1 MIAHLLLTQLNIDQL
16 EIKLIENGVSWN
28 RKQNVPYTSL
38 SKSNY
43 LPLTLTLIW
52 KIEKKNTVVK
62 NKLAISMVD
71 LH

>member
-16 EIKLIENGVSWN
+16 EIKLIENAVSWN

-38 SKSNY
+38 NKSNY

-52 KIEKKNTVVK
+52 KIEKKNTVLK
-62 NKLAISMVD
+62 NKLAISMAD

>member
-38 SKSNY
+38 NKSNY

-52 KIEKKNTVVK
+52 KIEKKYG
-62 NKLAISMVD
+62 A
-71 LH
+71 

>member
-16 EIKLIENGVSWN
+16 GIKLIENGVSWN

-38 SKSNY
+38 NKSNY

-52 KIEKKNTVVK
+52 KIEKKNTVLK
-62 NKLAISMVD
+62 NKLAISMAD

>member
-38 SKSNY
+38 NKSNY

-52 KIEKKNTVVK
+52 KIEKKNTVLK
-62 NKLAISMVD
+62 NKLAISMAD